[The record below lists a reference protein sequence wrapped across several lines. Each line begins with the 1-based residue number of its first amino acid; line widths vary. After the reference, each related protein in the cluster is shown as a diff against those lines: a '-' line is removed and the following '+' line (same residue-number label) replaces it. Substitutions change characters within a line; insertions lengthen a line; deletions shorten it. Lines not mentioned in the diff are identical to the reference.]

1 MKTILVDTSHN
12 ISIRYELATVM
23 HRAVAC
29 GIDLTV
35 LLVYLIFIS
44 FLIPDMQTS
53 YYLFVLLIPGFYHL
67 FWEVFFDGQS
77 LGKKLLKIRVVTL
90 EGRKPSLED
99 YFLRWIFRLIE
110 VTFSLGI
117 LAAINIASTD
127 KNQRIGD
134 ILAKTTVVKVAPE
147 STVSLDTL
155 KKLEHKERK
164 IQYPAVTRYSDQDML
179 LVKETLERL
188 RSNPNEANKQIG
200 LKLAAK
206 IADEINV
213 EVKGSKAKFL
223 ENALIDYIFLTR

>member
-29 GIDLTV
+29 AIDLAV
-35 LLVYLIFIS
+35 MGAYLILIS
-44 FLIPDMQTS
+44 MIIVDMQSS

-67 FWEVFFDGQS
+67 FCEVLFDGQS
-77 LGKKLLKIRVVTL
+77 IGKKLMKIRVVTL
-90 EGRKPSLED
+90 EGRKPNIED

-110 VTFSLGI
+110 VTMSLGI
-117 LAAINIASTD
+117 LAAINISSTE

-134 ILAKTTVVKVAPE
+134 ILAKTTVVKVVPE
-147 STVSLDTL
+147 NIVTLDTL
-155 KKLEHKERK
+155 KGLELKERN
-164 IQYPAVTRYSDQDML
+164 IQYPGITRYTDKDML

-188 RSNPNEANKQIG
+188 KTDPNEANRKFG
-200 LKLAAK
+200 LELAGRIAEEIDVK
-206 IADEINV
+206 IE
-213 EVKGSKAKFL
+213 GSKAKFL

>member
-12 ISIRYELATVM
+12 ISIRYELATVI

-29 GIDLTV
+29 GIDLAIIA
-35 LLVYLIFIS
+35 VYLILLAFI
-44 FLIPDMQTS
+44 FPDMQTS
-53 YYLFVLLIPGFYHL
+53 YYIFGLLIPGFYHL
-67 FWEVFFDGQS
+67 FCEVLFDGQS
-77 LGKKLLKIRVVTL
+77 IGKKLLKIRVVTL
-90 EGRKPSLED
+90 EGRKPSVED

-117 LAAINIASTD
+117 LAIINISSTD
-127 KNQRIGD
+127 KNQRFGD

-147 STVSLDTL
+147 NTVSLDTL
-155 KKLEHKERK
+155 KQLEHKERE
-164 IQYPAVTRYSDQDML
+164 ILYPAVTRYTDRDML

-188 RSNPNEANKQIG
+188 RSNPNEANKQFG
-200 LKLAAK
+200 LELAAR

-213 EVKGSKAKFL
+213 KIEGSKAKFL